1 MNTLAAEENIIGHF
15 NSLESSES
23 GNVVS
28 STELRHIQAMVMS
41 TLHCGVDLGRCA
53 RGSLGSAGHPLH
65 NVAKWYF
72 V

>member
-1 MNTLAAEENIIGHF
+1 MLCEHIIGHF